1 MATIAG
7 KKKRNRDV
15 VWGYNATLAR
25 SDCGSFLYSHSS
37 TLPATALL
45 GKLTSHLTLSVC
57 GADLEAGRAEMVITR
72 HGRERDNGISFL
84 REGTRH

>member
-1 MATIAG
+1 M
-7 KKKRNRDV
+7 
-15 VWGYNATLAR
+15 LAR

-84 REGTRH
+84 REATGTDVIMYLGRAAMSRQELII

>member
-1 MATIAG
+1 M
-7 KKKRNRDV
+7 
-15 VWGYNATLAR
+15 LAR

-45 GKLTSHLTLSVC
+45 GKLTSHLTFSVC

-84 REGTRH
+84 REPGTDVIMYLGRAAMSRQELII